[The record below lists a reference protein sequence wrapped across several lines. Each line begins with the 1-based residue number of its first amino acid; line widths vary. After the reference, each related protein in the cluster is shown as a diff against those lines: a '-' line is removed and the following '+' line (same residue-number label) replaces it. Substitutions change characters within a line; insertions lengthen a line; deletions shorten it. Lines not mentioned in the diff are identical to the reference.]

1 MTDSP
6 ATRQSLLVRLRD
18 PRDGQAWSEFVAI
31 YTPLIDRLARAN
43 GLQSADAADLAQ
55 EVFRAVAGAIDRYD
69 PDPARGSFRGWLF
82 RIARNLMINL
92 LAARRIRPQATGDSD
107 VQDLLE
113 RVPAPDGAET
123 AFFDLEYRRGLFVW
137 AADQV
142 RGEFRPSTWQAFWL
156 TAVEGQ
162 DRECRGAGERH
173 LDRGGVYRPQPGD
186 GPAQVDHR
194 TGRRRIR
201 FLAMRTNTGR
211 YHMASRPDECDRN
224 RLRLSLE
231 DRLSEVAAS
240 RAGGPPGGMPRL
252 SPGSS
257 SRWPPPANTGV
268 TRPCSAASPL
278 RSASPTIGIVRE
290 GSESSKRG

>member
-18 PRDGQAWSEFVAI
+18 PRDGRAWDEFVAI
-31 YTPLIDRLARAN
+31 YTPLVDRLARAN
-43 GLQSADAADLAQ
+43 GLQSADAADIAQ

-113 RVPAPDGAET
+113 QVPAPDDAEA

-142 RGEFRPSTWQAFWL
+142 RGEFRQSTWQAFWL

-162 DRECRGAGERH
+162 A
-173 LDRGGVYRPQPGD
+173 
-186 GPAQVDHR
+186 
-194 TGRRRIR
+194 
-201 FLAMRTNTGR
+201 
-211 YHMASRPDECDRN
+211 AS
-224 RLRLSLE
+224 
-231 DRLSEVAAS
+231 VAAKATGISIGAVYIARS
-240 RAGGPPGGMPRL
+240 RVMARL
-252 SPGSS
+252 K
-257 SRWPPPANTGV
+257 AIIEQV
-268 TRPCSAASPL
+268 
-278 RSASPTIGIVRE
+278 E
-290 GSESSKRG
+290 GTADSQRVHKHGD